1 MNPRH
6 FVIAIAVLLIFF
18 PATGLRGQKKD
29 FLSEDEE
36 DELREAQDPSKRIE
50 VYLAFA
56 QVRLDRFEQYRTRPD
71 DPKYDTGSYMDSLLG
86 EYISLNDELKSWIE
100 YQFQQNGDMRRG
112 LRALLERGPRQL
124 EQLRQI
130 QQSPGPH
137 ASEYSNSLRDAI
149 EDLTDT
155 LDGAAKAASV
165 QEKKFQQM
173 KREEKAE
180 ARLTKERLKEEA
192 KRNKEEKKL
201 QKRERKRH
209 APAESEEN

>member
-6 FVIAIAVLLIFF
+6 FIIAIAVLLILF

-56 QVRLDRFEQYRTRPD
+56 QARLDRFEQYRTRPD
-71 DPKYDTGSYMDSLLG
+71 DPKYDTGSYLDSLLG
-86 EYISLNDELKSWIE
+86 EYIFLNDELKNWIE
-100 YQFQQNGDMRRG
+100 YQFQHNGDMRRG
-112 LRALLERGPRQL
+112 LRALLDRGPRQL

-130 QQSPGPH
+130 QKSPGPH
-137 ASEYSNSLRDAI
+137 ASEYSNGLRDAM
-149 EDLTDT
+149 ENLTDT

-180 ARLTKERLKEEA
+180 ARLTKERLKE
-192 KRNKEEKKL
+192 
-201 QKRERKRH
+201 RKRH